1 MSSWVALKGC
11 FRTITGRLDIHV
23 EVCDRSKSLSQR
35 FWLQGQGWQPWPR
48 TQVQLGSQLGCQI
61 GSLLGLSCVQ
71 VESEV
76 LLVQALF
83 AEVEELE
90 FPREVLPHYVFGCL
104 QTKIRYDLEDQDK
117 CERKRQDN
125 LLCLSTT
132 VMTVLWDKDFL
143 PQPREVCRCSG
154 WSGRISAPRLQQRA
168 KLGLCAW
175 DKAGKTI
182 PGTSLLGESICK
194 TTTS

>member
-61 GSLLGLSCVQ
+61 GSGLGLSCVQ

-90 FPREVLPHYVFGCL
+90 FPCEVLPHYVFGCL
-104 QTKIRYDLEDQDK
+104 QTKIRYDLEDQDLIFVTLIGW
-117 CERKRQDN
+117 RKRQDN
-125 LLCLSTT
+125 LLCLSTSSMGQGLLT
-132 VMTVLWDKDFL
+132 
-143 PQPREVCRCSG
+143 
-154 WSGRISAPRLQQRA
+154 SATG
-168 KLGLCAW
+168 GL
-175 DKAGKTI
+175 
-182 PGTSLLGESICK
+182 
-194 TTTS
+194 